1 MNTNE
6 VQDHELDAWLDGAL
20 ELTEEQRAEFG
31 RLVRAYEATQVGRA
45 GEDADYAEEDN
56 AAWTAALMHACG
68 WNDVAA
74 RGRAYRE
81 AQRGLYASAMI
92 ASLAGGSE
100 VQVARDATIS
110 RNTLRQL
117 LRKTPRRPLKNS
129 TAADYENEGAVPR
142 SRRALPGV
150 VSRED

>member
-1 MNTNE
+1 MNADETARAYRE
-6 VQDHELDAWLDGAL
+6 RLAAGVPPHTTQADYEAHSPVDHELDAWLDGAL
-20 ELTEEQRAEFG
+20 DHLTEEQRAEFG
-31 RLVRAYEATQVGRA
+31 CLVRAYTATQAGRG

-56 AAWTAALMHACG
+56 AAWTAALMQACG
-68 WNDVAA
+68 QNDVAA

-81 AQRGLYASAMI
+81 AQRTLYASAMI

-117 LRKTPRRPLKNS
+117 LRKTPR
-129 TAADYENEGAVPR
+129 
-142 SRRALPGV
+142 
-150 VSRED
+150 